1 MTKAQLESKTLA
13 ELHALA
19 ADADV
24 PRYRMLS
31 RAELIEKLADGPTPQ
46 GDRSRGRGRE
56 GGGQGRE
63 GGRGRQ
69 GAAGSRQG
77 GGRGRERRPAQRG
90 GRERPAPADRGAE
103 PRAADAGRSDQPPA
117 GGKTAEPRGGAVEP
131 QPEAPSRPRRRRRRW
146 RRRGRKVRI
155 ADLLLPAAPGRQ
167 AILHSPTREACT
179 AALRE
184 IAGELSSAS
193 KGPDPIA
200 LLVDPSPEELADW
213 RREAPRA
220 EIVAAG
226 QAHHVDDALAQAVR
240 RANGGEDVIVL
251 IDSLSRFADSFGDAD
266 AAGELFDGGRLA
278 GREGNGSLTVVAGVE
293 QD

>member
-24 PRYRMLS
+24 PRYRMLP
-31 RAELIEKLADGPTPQ
+31 RAELIEKLADGPKPQ
-46 GDRSRGRGRE
+46 GDRPRGRGREGGGQGRE

-69 GAAGSRQG
+69 GAGGSRQG
-77 GGRGRERRPAQRG
+77 GGRGRERRPVQRG
-90 GRERPAPADRGAE
+90 GRERQAPADRGGE
-103 PRAADAGRSDQPPA
+103 PRVADTGRSDQPPA
-117 GGKTAEPRGGAVEP
+117 GGRTAEPRGGAVES
-131 QPEAPSRPRRRRRRW
+131 QPEGPSRPRRRRRRW

-184 IAGELSSAS
+184 MAGELSSAS

-213 RREAPRA
+213 RRRG
-220 EIVAAG
+220 AAG
-226 QAHHVDDALAQAVR
+226 RDR
-240 RANGGEDVIVL
+240 R
-251 IDSLSRFADSFGDAD
+251 
-266 AAGELFDGGRLA
+266 GRP
-278 GREGNGSLTVVAGVE
+278 GPPRR
-293 QD
+293 